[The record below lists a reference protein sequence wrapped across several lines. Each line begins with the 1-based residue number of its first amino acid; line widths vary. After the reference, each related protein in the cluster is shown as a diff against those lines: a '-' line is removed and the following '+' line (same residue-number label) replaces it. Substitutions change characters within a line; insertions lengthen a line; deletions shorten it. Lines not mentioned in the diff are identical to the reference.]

1 MSVKSEMTCNPQG
14 SFERQV
20 LRRGGRKSRG
30 DGLWGIAWLVA
41 SGALLIGLQGCS
53 TGGLETRERWASR
66 PTSRL
71 DRARQFV
78 EVANGALL
86 EGDATAA
93 LQAIARAEAEDRSLP
108 ELYHTKA
115 LAFYVK
121 KDLSTAI
128 ASGRKAVELKPNYS
142 DAKNT
147 LGKLLLEAGQYEAAI
162 QPLTEAAHDPLYTDS
177 FKAWTNLGILKYRKN
192 DLSLSSRFLG
202 NAIQDD
208 PDRACIAH
216 YYLGHIRLKE
226 GRVKDAIQEYS
237 DSTKRICANFKDGL
251 LALGLAYQRGKQYQ
265 AARKTF
271 LEIQKR
277 YPNTQVAEKAMDHL
291 KYLP

>member
-1 MSVKSEMTCNPQG
+1 MQVSKGAARGVWQG
-14 SFERQV
+14 VVGGLV
-20 LRRGGRKSRG
+20 L
-30 DGLWGIAWLVA
+30 AF
-41 SGALLIGLQGCS
+41 GLQGCAS
-53 TGGLETRERWASR
+53 SLSGGKREGRGGLGR
-66 PTSRL
+66 PMSRL
-71 DRARQFV
+71 DRARQYV

-128 ASGRKAVELKPNYS
+128 ASGRKAVEMKPNYS

-147 LGKLLLEAGQYEAAI
+147 LGKLLLEAGQYEAAV
-162 QPLTEAAHDPLYTDS
+162 QPLSEAAQDPLYSDS

-192 DLSLSSRFLG
+192 DLTVSSRYLEH
-202 NAIQDD
+202 AVQDD

-226 GRVKDAIQEYS
+226 GRVKDAIQEYTH
-237 DSTKRICANFKDGL
+237 STKRLCASFKDGL